1 MTVRWCYKTVHFEL
15 KKDGLLGSAF
25 LDDAE
30 IEETL
35 NEFGNAG
42 WELVSMVDT
51 RDGVLAVFKQP
62 MEGVQRPAGIE
73 DAKDENGEEALY
85 VAPVI
90 PPVVEESYET
100 MDTVEDE
107 ELREDTPGLEEQ
119 TDLESR
125 AWLEEPVEEEF
136 VELDLVESDEEYEPE
151 DSAEY
156 EEDEDPGVGSIR
168 IE

>member
-1 MTVRWCYKTVHFEL
+1 MRWCYKTVHFEL

-25 LDDAE
+25 LDDDE
-30 IEETL
+30 MEETL

-42 WELVSMVDT
+42 WELLSMVDT

-62 MEGVQRPAGIE
+62 MTDTQGLVAKE
-73 DAKDENGEEALY
+73 DLLDEAAEEALY

-90 PPVVEESYET
+90 PPVAEESYEENVEVK
-100 MDTVEDE
+100 DKEPIEKGTVFDE
-107 ELREDTPGLEEQ
+107 ELDHEP
-119 TDLESR
+119 R
-125 AWLEEPVEEEF
+125 AWLEEPVEEKF
-136 VELDLVESDEEYEPE
+136 VELDLDESDEEYESE
-151 DSAEY
+151 GLDEY